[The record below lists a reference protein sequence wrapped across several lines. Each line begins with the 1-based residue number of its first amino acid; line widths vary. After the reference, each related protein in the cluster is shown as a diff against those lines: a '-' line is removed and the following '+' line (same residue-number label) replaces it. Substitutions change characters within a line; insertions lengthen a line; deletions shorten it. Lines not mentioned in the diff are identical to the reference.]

1 MADAPVGAIVAFWEL
16 PGVDEPHDM
25 AIVASPVRL
34 AGAERPIAILVGETR
49 PKESRLHKFILLP
62 EGARTMLPADVQIF
76 SLCGNTLFGGVMVTP
91 SPALGMPCSAN
102 KNATFHQKCHVSPC
116 RQFCMRILTGGV
128 IACRTPMVDRDLLRI
143 HRRGSGSDRRAA
155 GKRAHAVAAR
165 AGHASRSRRADWG
178 ASAAGRHVGR
188 EGCRSGRERWEEQLC
203 WRHEPGEGDAWLHE
217 LGCQLRCMGLHAP
230 GKVSPFAVG
239 PPRLHAGACVQARVL
254 HRCACQQVITACTP
268 VQVLL
273 YGLPLTALVGVAAL
287 ALWNLSGPPV
297 RPGSSV
303 PGSPFAAK
311 AHTSPLHF
319 GRR

>member
-1 MADAPVGAIVAFWEL
+1 MLAAPQWSIVISCAYTGEDL
-16 PGVDEPHDM
+16 AATDVQQ
-25 AIVASPVRL
+25 ASARTQWQLVLGTP
-34 AGAERPIAILVGETR
+34 AGA
-49 PKESRLHKFILLP
+49 
-62 EGARTMLPADVQIF
+62 
-76 SLCGNTLFGGVMVTP
+76 GG
-91 SPALGMPCSAN
+91 
-102 KNATFHQKCHVSPC
+102 
-116 RQFCMRILTGGV
+116 LTGELQRLGG
-128 IACRTPMVDRDLLRI
+128 M
-143 HRRGSGSDRRAA
+143 
-155 GKRAHAVAAR
+155 
-165 AGHASRSRRADWG
+165 WG
-178 ASAAGRHVGR
+178 G